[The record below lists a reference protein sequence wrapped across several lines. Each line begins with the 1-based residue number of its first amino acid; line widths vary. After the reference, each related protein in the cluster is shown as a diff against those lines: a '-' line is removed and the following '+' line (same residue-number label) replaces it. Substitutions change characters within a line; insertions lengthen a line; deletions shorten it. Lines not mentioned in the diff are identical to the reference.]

1 MAHISG
7 HGKSTPSIF
16 YESFFLTLRENITM
30 SYNCEYLTPKMI
42 ENLLKSDKI
51 KKIQNNRV
59 YYTEDSRTF
68 IKTNIKILTKEIF
81 LNYLNVSIEDFGS
94 NRLNVTLNDYRK
106 KFLYHSSKTI
116 IVTEKLKNNKYIKRI
131 KNHTILFTNQF
142 YIDSAALIET
152 TGVCDILISFG
163 IDPSYLGNKNQNNL
177 KIRIKSFNMDRNRK
191 TEDYNYDNTWS
202 KDLYP
207 LFVKKTKGNGFCSLA
222 WAEIKKLK
230 NNYTSEEILFIL
242 NISPKT
248 VGYNNYQSIRIRI
261 DNWKPIKKNSKSD
274 DSLLSRKLAILE
286 LIKEGLERF
295 NQSIKVSNTYN
306 TVLTHE
312 KCIFAKKFFNLNN
325 KTFALSEILSILQI
339 SKSSYYK
346 HIKDSTFNEIQKQKS
361 LKKAMDVK
369 LVLEG
374 FEYRNVM
381 KGSRQIKMYIK
392 RKHNIVI
399 GLKKIQTIMKN
410 NGIICTINSPNPM
423 RRAQK
428 AMKTT
433 NYFKN
438 ILDRKFIRDT
448 PNEAICT
455 DISYFF
461 YGNNKKAYLSM
472 FIDATTKKVLKYYV
486 NDTMTVDLA
495 TTPLKQLL
503 ESDIKLSPNVLV
515 HSDQGCHY
523 SSNDF
528 RSILKEYGITQSMSK
543 KATCWDNSCCESRFA
558 KVKGEMKYKYCKDL
572 DDLRAVFDDYFD
584 YYNNERPQWN
594 LGKLTPN
601 EVEQNMV
608 YNKV

>member
-1 MAHISG
+1 MSQ
-7 HGKSTPSIF
+7 K
-16 YESFFLTLRENITM
+16 YEI
-30 SYNCEYLTPKMI
+30 LTPKMT

-51 KKIQNNRV
+51 KKIQNSRN
-59 YYTEDSRTF
+59 YYTKETLTF
-68 IKTNIKILTKEIF
+68 IKQNIKNLSKEDF
-81 LNYLNVSIEDFGS
+81 LNYLNVSIEDFGCK
-94 NRLNVTLNDYRK
+94 RLKGTLKEYK
-106 KFLYHSSKTI
+106 KKLLYHPSKTI
-116 IVTEKLKNNKYIKRI
+116 IVTDKLKNNKYVKRI
-131 KNHTILFTNQF
+131 KNHTILFNDQF

-152 TGVCDILISFG
+152 TDIYDILISFG
-163 IDPSYLGNKNQNNL
+163 IDPSYLGNNNKNNL

-191 TEDYNYDNTWS
+191 AEDYNYDNTWF

-207 LFVKKTKGNGFCSLA
+207 LFVKKAKGNGFCSLA

-230 NNYTSEEILFIL
+230 TNYTSDEILFIL
-242 NISPKT
+242 NISPKN
-248 VGYNNYQSIRIRI
+248 VGYNNYQNIRIRI
-261 DNWKPIKKNSKSD
+261 DNWKPIKNNMRFD
-274 DSLLSRKLAILE
+274 DFSTSRKVAILE
-286 LIKEGLERF
+286 KIRDGVKQL
-295 NQSIKVSNTYN
+295 NQINKVSTSYN
-306 TVLTHE
+306 SVLTHH
-312 KCIFAKKFFNLNN
+312 KCLFAKKIFSSNNN
-325 KTFALSEILSILQI
+325 KFSLFKILSILQI
-339 SKSSYYK
+339 SKNSYYK
-346 HIKDSTFNEIQKQKS
+346 HIKDSTFNETQKQKI

-374 FEYRNVM
+374 FEYRDVM

-392 RKHNIVI
+392 RKHNINM
-399 GLKKIQTIMKN
+399 GLKKIQTIMKK

-423 RRAQK
+423 KRAQK

-438 ILDRKFIRDT
+438 ILDRKFIRET

-461 YGNNKKAYLSM
+461 YGNNKKAYLSL
-472 FIDATTKKVLKYYV
+472 FIDATTKKILKYYV

-495 TTPLKQLL
+495 TKPLKQLL

-523 SSNDF
+523 TSYDF

-558 KVKGEMKYKYCKDL
+558 KVKGEMKYKQCKDL
-572 DDLRAVFDDYFD
+572 DNLRTVFDDYFD

-594 LGKLTPN
+594 LGRLTPN
-601 EVEQNMV
+601 EVEENMM
-608 YNKV
+608 YNKVS